1 MHRYRQALYLV
12 VAVLGVAALVW
23 WLRPN
28 DQRRIR
34 KQFHRLCETLNKVS
48 PENNSTTAL
57 KMLTFGYLFTDRI
70 AISLRQFPYNGEM
83 SAELLTSQAARG
95 RALCETIA
103 LQPLEL
109 DITVDTPESATVL
122 CVLKVRLQSPHA
134 LHDEVRHF
142 QASLRKVD
150 NAWRFSGFADD
161 GILEK

>member
-1 MHRYRQALYLV
+1 MYRYRQALYLV
-12 VAVLGVAALVW
+12 VAVLGVAVLVW
-23 WLRPN
+23 WLRPS

-34 KQFHRLCETLNKVS
+34 KQFQRLCQTLNKVS

-57 KMLTFGYLFTDRI
+57 KMLTFGYLFTDQIEIR
-70 AISLRQFPYNGEM
+70 LRQFPYNGVM

-103 LQPLEL
+103 LQPLDL
-109 DITVDTPESATVL
+109 GITLDTPESATVL
-122 CVLKVRLQSPHA
+122 CVFKARLVTPYA
-134 LHDEVRHF
+134 LYDEVRHF

-150 NAWRFSGFADD
+150 NSWRFSGFADD